1 MLDLPGIGRLI
12 NRAFRSNSRQILL
25 LLVAVAGLTTI
36 YALTGPE
43 NRSEAEDAFWL
54 ADDIENGTLRTLFG
68 PGHTAHLLF
77 LPLGRGLFNIS
88 RLLSIDVRAYDAVRL
103 ANCLLAGAAVV
114 LFGSVLRRRLRLS
127 LFAAISGAAGLAV
140 SYGFWRYANETE
152 VYAVAILFIV
162 LLCFVA
168 FSGLRSTLA
177 VIVAGA
183 VAAFG
188 MLIHILGAIPA
199 VIVVPFILLLERRV
213 RDVAVYIL
221 GCGVLAGTIS
231 YAAYRY
237 AAPPKHSFAGY
248 LLGQSPDS
256 EYAAQALP
264 ASVLSVAQNVATSNF
279 LFAHTGIAQ
288 RIVAAFPA
296 QYLVEE
302 QYAGVHSDSIVR
314 TVPLITVS
322 MLLLLFI
329 VVVWFMR
336 GRLLEFNRLRRIANP
351 LAAVTVWIVAYL
363 LIVIG
368 PSSSAPEAWIPLLP
382 AVWLIIAVVL
392 FDIARGRTER
402 MLVMAL
408 LAALLV
414 HNLTGG
420 FWMMRSKSTD
430 FNAIK
435 ARWLLD
441 NAHNR
446 DVILTADGAVFE
458 RYLRYYTQAKVIS
471 LEELSS
477 SQLSSIYSATVPQ
490 PGRIFATESVFH
502 PPSELRAM
510 DQASFHA
517 IEQFSSNV
525 RHEFRKVLD
534 DDVGDVY
541 VRR

>member
-1 MLDLPGIGRLI
+1 MLDLRGIGGLI

-25 LLVAVAGLTTI
+25 LLVAVVGLTTI

-68 PGHTAHLLF
+68 PDHTAHLLF
-77 LPLGRGLFNIS
+77 LPLGRGLFNIA

-183 VAAFG
+183 VAAIG

-264 ASVLSVAQNVATSNF
+264 ASVLSVAQDVATSNF

-302 QYAGVHSDSIVR
+302 QYAGMHSDNIVR

-351 LAAVTVWIVAYL
+351 LAAVTIWIVAYW

-414 HNLTGG
+414 HNLAGG

-430 FNAIK
+430 FNVIK
-435 ARWLLD
+435 ARWLLE
-441 NAHNR
+441 NAHNG

-490 PGRIFATESVFH
+490 PGRVFATESVLY